1 MAGFFFT
8 PPTPRH
14 RAGLFVS
21 REELVNLTVFEEALK
36 QVLKWEGGYVN
47 DPRDP
52 GGATA
57 YGITTA
63 TYDAWRRKQGQT
75 TRPVSEIERREVEAI
90 YWQQYWLRAG
100 CDQLDPT
107 LALVV
112 FDAAV
117 NSGAGAALKWLAQ
130 TKDWREYNT
139 LRLDFLTG
147 LGTWAAFGKGWV
159 RRIADLTRA
168 AVEMDAQA
176 RDRLLLVFDGDGRE
190 AARVPLDEA
199 DLLIRVRGSRVYVRP
214 DGE

>member
-1 MAGFFFT
+1 M
-8 PPTPRH
+8 
-14 RAGLFVS
+14 
-21 REELVNLTVFEEALK
+21 FEEALK

-63 TYDAWRRKQGQT
+63 TYDAWRRKQGQA

-100 CDQLDPT
+100 CDQLDPPA

-117 NSGAGAALKWLAQ
+117 NSGVGAALKWLQ
-130 TKDWREYNT
+130 DTRDWREFNS

-147 LGTWAAFGKGWV
+147 LSTWATFGRGWA
-159 RRIADLTRA
+159 RRVADLTRA
-168 AVEMDAQA
+168 AAQL
-176 RDRLLLVFDGDGRE
+176 DRETAPTSDRRLLVFDGEQRQV
-190 AARVPLDEA
+190 ASLPLDGQ
-199 DLLIRVRGSRVYVRP
+199 DLLVRVRGNRVYVRP